1 MTVLNQLNHELTQL
15 TGFHSAQPR
24 TVTLAATGKI
34 EVMFV
39 SGNPSQRACAGTDG
53 I

>member
-24 TVTLAATGKI
+24 TVTLAGKGKI
-34 EVMFV
+34 EVMIDFTSV
-39 SGNPSQRACAGTDG
+39 DTMDCSF
-53 I
+53 